1 MYIICIFY
9 SACLGWVLANSTF
22 HNTQFHSSFTKNCDV
37 NVNNIVICV
46 NRLELSDNSL
56 HFTTTQVSKHVEIY

>member
-1 MYIICIFY
+1 M
-9 SACLGWVLANSTF
+9 ANSTF
-22 HNTQFHSSFTKNCDV
+22 QNTQFHSSFTKNCDV

-56 HFTTTQVSKHVEIY
+56 HFAMTQASKHVEIY